1 MDKLVVVEMLE
12 TAQDL
17 KGYLLNFYLG
27 QWTFQIVMEITIPD
41 VFHSN
46 KEGMFIFEPSNRSH
60 K

>member
-1 MDKLVVVEMLE
+1 MNKLVIVEMLE

-17 KGYLLNFYLG
+17 KRNLLNFYLG
-27 QWTFQIVMEITIPD
+27 QWTFQIVMEIAILD

-46 KEGMFIFEPSNRSH
+46 IEGMFIFEPSNRSH

>member
-1 MDKLVVVEMLE
+1 MDKVVIMEMLE

-17 KGYLLNFYLG
+17 KRNLLNFFLG
-27 QWTFQIVMEITIPD
+27 QWAFQIIMKIAILD

-46 KEGMFIFEPSNRSH
+46 IEGMFIFEPSNRPH